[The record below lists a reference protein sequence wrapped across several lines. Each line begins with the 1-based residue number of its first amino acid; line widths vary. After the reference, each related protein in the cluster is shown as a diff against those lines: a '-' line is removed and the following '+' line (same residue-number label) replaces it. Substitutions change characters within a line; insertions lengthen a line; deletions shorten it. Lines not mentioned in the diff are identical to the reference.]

1 MTTNTWENTYNT
13 NTINTAILAWDY
25 KDILNKKDE
34 IIKDL
39 EYKVA
44 DLKRQLSKKKFESL
58 HPLIKDIKIPN
69 PNKVVIVEFNDGTE
83 EKAICHKDDV
93 FNLETGI
100 MICVMKK
107 MMGGSAE
114 YNKYM
119 NLVMKFYEC
128 KIEDEKKAA
137 EEAERKERKRQ
148 KEIARKQRRKERKI
162 AEQIEIQKEAYL
174 QALKE
179 FENLKV
185 Q

>member
-1 MTTNTWENTYNT
+1 MLTNTWENTCSVNT
-13 NTINTAILAWDY
+13 VNATISTWDY
-25 KDILNKKDE
+25 RDILNKKDE

-39 EYKVA
+39 EYEIV
-44 DLKRQLSKKKFESL
+44 DLKRQLSKKKIKSL
-58 HPLIKDIKIPN
+58 FSLIKDIKVPN

-83 EKAICHKDDV
+83 EKAVCHKDDV